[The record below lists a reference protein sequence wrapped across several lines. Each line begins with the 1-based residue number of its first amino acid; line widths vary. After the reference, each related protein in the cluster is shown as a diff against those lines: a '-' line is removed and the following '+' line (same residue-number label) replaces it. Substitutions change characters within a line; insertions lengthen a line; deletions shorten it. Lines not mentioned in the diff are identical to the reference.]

1 MDADSPDL
9 IAYQKIAKQYGAYL
23 LIDCAHDFGHLG
35 PTGKG
40 AWEMQGLT
48 DLSNVVLCGTGSK
61 CLSTNIGFVGAKD
74 KRLI

>member
-9 IAYQKIAKQYGAYL
+9 VYYQKAAKKYNAYL

-40 AWEMQGLT
+40 KHFYIQVHGKLR
-48 DLSNVVLCGTGSK
+48 GSVT
-61 CLSTNIGFVGAKD
+61 SQT
-74 KRLI
+74 